1 MAIERSTV
9 RSYDG
14 RGGSTQLTLD
24 PARDLTAV
32 GPDHPWTG
40 IRFTASWNSGTTLKP
55 VSSPPVLVAEVDAAR
70 PRTTVCGVTRCGT
83 NGWAWTLPKLMS
95 RRSWRRG
102 SGTRQSALLCTRDGA
117 LLLSV

>member
-55 VSSPPVLVAEVDAAR
+55 VLVAPRPGCGGRRRASQDHGVWRHPLRCERLGLDATEADV
-70 PRTTVCGVTRCGT
+70 PTFLETR
-83 NGWAWTLPKLMS
+83 
-95 RRSWRRG
+95 
-102 SGTRQSALLCTRDGA
+102 
-117 LLLSV
+117 